1 MAVGVIVAVILVA
14 AVLQGVD
21 AAQEIGTRQQQTQA
35 VQSYRVAATATADGI
50 AAKRASMRATAE
62 VGVTR
67 QAIRDAT
74 AAAAVPTVA
83 WYDVHSRAWV
93 PLARG
98 GAS

>member
-1 MAVGVIVAVILVA
+1 VAVGVIVAVILVA

-35 VQSYRVAATATADGI
+35 VQSYQVAATATADGI
-50 AAKRASMRATAE
+50 AAKRASVRATAE
-62 VGVTR
+62 AGVTR

-74 AAAAVPTVA
+74 AAAVPTVA

-93 PLARG
+93 PLAQG